1 MVFPDNLGA
10 RKVPSASGAK
20 RIWRDRAIPG
30 GVKLDKVFTLATP
43 CIWGQI
49 IWGLWSKVQ

>member
-30 GVKLDKVFTLATP
+30 GIKLDKFHPRDPLYMGANYMGTVE
-43 CIWGQI
+43 
-49 IWGLWSKVQ
+49 